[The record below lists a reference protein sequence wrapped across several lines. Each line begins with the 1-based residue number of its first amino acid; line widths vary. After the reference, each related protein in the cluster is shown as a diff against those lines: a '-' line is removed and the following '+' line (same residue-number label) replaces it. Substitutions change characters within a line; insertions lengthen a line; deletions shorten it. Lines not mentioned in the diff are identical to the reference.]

1 MVLAEGPVVNAGDD
15 QGLRSQAASSP
26 NNPQQGVIAHRQHQS
41 LGEARCRS
49 AAECQPQMVDDA
61 FQPCRPA
68 RPGWENIVTEPFSKN
83 PPPTMRHLTNEP
95 PRDHPQAYLLAGARQ
110 IRDLSMVS
118 AMDSAR
124 SRPAQGA
131 LGHTGFRSDG

>member
-1 MVLAEGPVVNAGDD
+1 MPATIRGSVRG
-15 QGLRSQAASSP
+15 QLRRLTTRSR
-26 NNPQQGVIAHRQHQS
+26 VS
-41 LGEARCRS
+41 LLPGRIHHPPAEARCRS
-49 AAECQPQMVDDA
+49 AAECQPQMGDDA
-61 FQPCRPA
+61 CQPCRPA

-95 PRDHPQAYLLAGARQ
+95 PRDHPQAYLLARARQ

-118 AMDSAR
+118 AMDAAR

-131 LGHTGFRSDG
+131 LGRTGFRFNG

>member
-1 MVLAEGPVVNAGDD
+1 MVLAEDD
-15 QGLRSQAASSP
+15 QGLRSQAGSPP

-68 RPGWENIVTEPFSKN
+68 RPGCENIVTEPFGEN
-83 PPPTMRHLTNEP
+83 PPPTMRYLANKPSRNHAE
-95 PRDHPQAYLLAGARQ
+95 AYLLAGTGQ
-110 IRDLSMVS
+110 IRDL
-118 AMDSAR
+118 
-124 SRPAQGA
+124 
-131 LGHTGFRSDG
+131 